1 MWTHRI
7 GRIGVL
13 VATLVVTGVAGGC
26 DALGLGKDAE
36 VVSSLV
42 ITTGCCSLPYGE
54 EQLAGIE
61 IEVSSGG
68 QTHSFT
74 ADDFVDT
81 RDLRWRT
88 PPVKIPESGRAF
100 VAITL
105 RQNGAIVSEGSASWT
120 LEPGEKVVTL
130 RRTGRFPEGCRGFAK
145 GPSPPASALLLVHM
159 LGSLAVRDSRRR
171 TQPSGRGAVAVPVPL
186 HSRREHVRC
195 HLHARGIMKTAR
207 GGGNGWP
214 AIAENGRC
222 GGTTQAPLRCT
233 RGALRWARRRFP
245 CAGVRRLDR
254 GRGVA

>member
-1 MWTHRI
+1 MSNLMRVMI
-7 GRIGVL
+7 PVL
-13 VATLVVTGVAGGC
+13 VVAGVAGGC
-26 DALGLGKDAE
+26 DALGLGKDTG

-120 LEPGEKVVTL
+120 LEPG
-130 RRTGRFPEGCRGFAK
+130 RRWSLSVERVDFP
-145 GPSPPASALLLVHM
+145 
-159 LGSLAVRDSRRR
+159 
-171 TQPSGRGAVAVPVPL
+171 RGAGVSPKD
-186 HSRREHVRC
+186 R
-195 HLHARGIMKTAR
+195 HLPR
-207 GGGNGWP
+207 P
-214 AIAENGRC
+214 RC
-222 GGTTQAPLRCT
+222 GWVTCRAVWRFEILEEVRNRPDEALWLSLFRDIP
-233 RGALRWARRRFP
+233 GANTSDVTFTL
-245 CAGVRRLDR
+245 G
-254 GRGVA
+254 GS